1 MRRVTLN
8 EILTRNFHHID
19 HILDDNEYCI
29 HDPFSEMD
37 RAFYLLDTNGVHD
50 DLCTVSLTQGLAEAL
65 ELPSNVSLNDV
76 LAHFQQPTM
85 GL

>member
-1 MRRVTLN
+1 MARVPLHD
-8 EILTRNFHHID
+8 ILTRNFWHTD
-19 HILDDNEYCI
+19 HVLDDNEVCI
-29 HDPFSEMD
+29 HDPFSNMD

-76 LAHFQQPTM
+76 LALCQ
-85 GL
+85 

>member
-1 MRRVTLN
+1 MRRATPN
-8 EILTRNFHHID
+8 EISTRNFWHTD
-19 HILDDNEYCI
+19 HIIDDNAVCI
-29 HDPFSEMD
+29 HDPFSNMD

-50 DLCTVSLTQGLAEAL
+50 DLCTASLTQGLAEAL

-76 LAHFQQPTM
+76 LAFCQHTNM

>member
-1 MRRVTLN
+1 MARAPLH

-19 HILDDNEYCI
+19 HVIDDNEVCI
-29 HDPFSEMD
+29 HDPFSNMH
-37 RAFYLLDTNGVHD
+37 RAYYLLDTNGVHD

-76 LAHFQQPTM
+76 LAFCR
-85 GL
+85 